1 MSVTQNSLL
10 CQGLEIPGFQHG
22 PSDVHLLVLCPCVV
36 PSPVEL
42 GVVCMTSR
50 ILVRKGSLA
59 FLCSL
64 GLFTLKGNGA
74 LFNQL

>member
-10 CQGLEIPGFQHG
+10 CQGLATPGFQHG
-22 PSDVHLLVLCPCVV
+22 PSDVHLLVLCSCVV

-50 ILVRKGSLA
+50 ILVRKGSMA